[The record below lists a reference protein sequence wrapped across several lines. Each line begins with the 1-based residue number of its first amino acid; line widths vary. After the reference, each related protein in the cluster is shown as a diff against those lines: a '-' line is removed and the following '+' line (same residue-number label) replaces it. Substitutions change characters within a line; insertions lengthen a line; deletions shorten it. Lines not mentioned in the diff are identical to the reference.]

1 MISKP
6 KPRASRRSA
15 VPAVAHLL
23 VLALLGA
30 FALPAAARADDPPP
44 GFRALFNGKDFTG
57 WIGVPHFD
65 PRQLDAMEE
74 SELAAY
80 LETQWKEVEKHWRIE
95 DGAVV
100 NDGHGPYLTTKEKLG
115 DIELLLEYR
124 TVPRADSGIY
134 LRMNPQV
141 QIWDSTEEG
150 KFGIGADKGSG
161 GLWNNSPGARGKDPL
176 VLADRPFGEWNRF
189 RILQIGERTSVW
201 LNGRLVVDD
210 ARMENFWDRSVPLF
224 PRGRIQLQTHGGEIA

>member
-1 MISKP
+1 GDPRAVIRTALGVVPGSRSPSGKPHRSRTPHSPRMRMISKP

-100 NDGHGPYLTTKEKLG
+100 NDGHGPYLTTKEKLV

-134 LRMNPQV
+134 LRMNP
-141 QIWDSTEEG
+141 
-150 KFGIGADKGSG
+150 
-161 GLWNNSPGARGKDPL
+161 
-176 VLADRPFGEWNRF
+176 
-189 RILQIGERTSVW
+189 
-201 LNGRLVVDD
+201 
-210 ARMENFWDRSVPLF
+210 
-224 PRGRIQLQTHGGEIA
+224 